1 MSQWGAQGAAQQGL
15 GYEAIL
21 DFYYPGTTMNSV
33 LNSNIRVGLTA
44 YTPTTTVTVGVPAG
58 QKMTVT
64 DSVTGARIVSEATG
78 RFTVTRDASGY
89 RIERRDRI
97 DVNEADTDTGIRN
110 TYRSSAREITFSTAD
125 GVALFPAQKA
135 TDGTWYRGSMRLV
148 GASSQADAFDVVN
161 HLPLEDYLRGV
172 VPRESPSG
180 WHLEALKAQAV
191 AARSYVL
198 ATRQTGHID
207 TCDTTRCQVYG
218 GRAQVVARDRL
229 PAEIQRG

>member
-1 MSQWGAQGAAQQGL
+1 
-15 GYEAIL
+15 
-21 DFYYPGTTMNSV
+21 
-33 LNSNIRVGLTA
+33 
-44 YTPTTTVTVGVPAG
+44 
-58 QKMTVT
+58 
-64 DSVTGARIVSEATG
+64 
-78 RFTVTRDASGY
+78 
-89 RIERRDRI
+89 
-97 DVNEADTDTGIRN
+97 TGIRN

-218 GRAQVVARDRL
+218 GRAQVVADGIDFLPRSSEADSTDRAIKETAGQVRWYGGRVAFTEFSSTNGGYSRQGRAYGADVPYM
-229 PAEIQRG
+229 PARPDPYTGTATGDTRTRWTNRLQVSTVASKCPDGGS